1 MSSSAR
7 TGAKRRAPTAM
18 EVAAALG
25 EPLTRVISD
34 SSRAGAAGAGLVSG
48 GGGGGGG
55 GATRAVHSSSG
66 LTLRDRVIDA
76 LERAGGA
83 LSSRLLQL
91 EIPSATPAGIATE
104 LQALLSERRV
114 DVFAMRTAPGMP
126 RSAVEEHTYKLVSA
140 EKAARLK
147 DLAPEDVMVL
157 QHVERGATQGVWVRN
172 IKIATRLQQT
182 QINKIL
188 KRLEG
193 RKLVKPVQSV
203 AFKNRRMYMMFD
215 LEPDKALTGGP
226 WYTEQ
231 ELDLSFV
238 MALRR

>member
-1 MSSSAR
+1 MSGSAR
-7 TGAKRRAPTAM
+7 AGTKRSAPSAS
-18 EVAAALG
+18 EIAAALG
-25 EPLTRVISD
+25 
-34 SSRAGAAGAGLVSG
+34 GAGG
-48 GGGGGGG
+48 GARGGYDGGGGG
-55 GATRAVHSSSG
+55 GASTG
-66 LTLRDRVIDA
+66 LTLRDRLIDA
-76 LERAGGA
+76 LEHASNQS
-83 LSSRLLQL
+83 LTSRQMQQN
-91 EIPSATPAGIATE
+91 IPSASPADIAVE

-126 RSAVEEHTYKLVSA
+126 RSAAEEHTYKLVSA
-140 EKAARLK
+140 EKAMRLK

-157 QHVERGATQGVWVRN
+157 QHVERGSTQGVWVRN
-172 IKIATRLQQT
+172 IKIATRLQQA

-238 MALRR
+238 MALRRWVKHG